1 MVSNTLEKMKKLE
14 YFEMSHNDF
23 VNGVANL
30 RKVLAKLGLKP
41 KEEKFCSTE
50 YSKWK
55 ERAEFEIF

>member
-41 KEEKFCSTE
+41 KEEGYTETE
-50 YSKWK
+50 YAKW
-55 ERAEFEIF
+55 